1 MICVD
6 ASLAVKWVLEEEDS
20 DRAWALYRV
29 ALRTREII
37 VAPPLLPIEV
47 TNIVRQRM
55 RRPDGP
61 TQTEALDLLDNFLT
75 FQVDIDNP
83 VGLHR
88 QALILADTHG
98 LPAAY
103 DGHYLAL
110 AQHLSCDFWTA
121 DQRLLNRLGTAL
133 PFVKSLADYIPTEAS
148 GGTSV

>member
-6 ASLAVKWVLEEEDS
+6 ASLAVKWILEEEDS
-20 DRAWALYRV
+20 DRVWALYR
-29 ALRTREII
+29 ATLRAREPL

-61 TQTEALDLLDNFLT
+61 TRTEALDLLDGFLR

-88 QALILADTHG
+88 HALILADTYG

-110 AQHLSCDFWTA
+110 AQHLRCDFWTA
-121 DQRLLNRLGTAL
+121 DQRLLNRLGIAL
-133 PFVKSLADYIPTEAS
+133 PFVNALATYVTAESS